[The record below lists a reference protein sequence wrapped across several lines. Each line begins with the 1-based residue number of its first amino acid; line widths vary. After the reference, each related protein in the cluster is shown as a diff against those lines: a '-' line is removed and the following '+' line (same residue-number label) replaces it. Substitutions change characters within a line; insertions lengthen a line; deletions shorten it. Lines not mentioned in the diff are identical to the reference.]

1 MFTFVKVVC
10 EALGKNDTQ
19 LAYDYDVSSEQGVN
33 DIGDFY
39 PQISQR
45 TTWV

>member
-1 MFTFVKVVC
+1 MFTFVKLVC

-19 LAYDYDVSSEQGVN
+19 LAYDVSSEQGVN